1 MQPRPKKLRQE
12 VKHWKAEHSANSER
26 NNGRSLLTSKEV
38 CGRKE
43 PATEIFSPTYWRNKP
58 QTKYLYKTIE
68 KAMTYILRSSQC
80 SDKEQAEIGTSESNR
95 RAPAL
100 LKGGFLLLVRQGPD
114 ISFYGGSL
122 KGSLT
127 AGRFL
132 LGGCSKPDSDPR
144 PSIGTESGIKGKLIG
159 AYTMA
164 RNTLIRTLGYIP
176 SIPQLFTADILRHSS
191 ICSIVF

>member
-1 MQPRPKKLRQE
+1 MQLRPKKPRQE

-26 NNGRSLLTSKEV
+26 NNERSLLTSKEV
-38 CGRKE
+38 CGLKE
-43 PATEIFSPTYWRNKP
+43 PATEIFSPTYWRNKT

-80 SDKEQAEIGTSESNR
+80 SNKEQAEIGTSELHG

-100 LKGGFLLLVRQGPD
+100 IGGFLLLVRQGPNT
-114 ISFYGGSL
+114 SFYGGL
-122 KGSLT
+122 LEGSLT

-132 LGGCSKPDSDPR
+132 CSGCSKPDSDPR
-144 PSIGTESGIKGKLIG
+144 PSIGTESGIRRLNIG

-176 SIPQLFTADILRHSS
+176 SIPQLFTADILRPSS
-191 ICSIVF
+191 IRSIVF

>member
-1 MQPRPKKLRQE
+1 MQLRPKKPRQE
-12 VKHWKAEHSANSER
+12 VKRWKAELSANSER
-26 NNGRSLLTSKEV
+26 NNGRALLTSKEV
-38 CGRKE
+38 CGLKE

-58 QTKYLYKTIE
+58 QTKCLYKMIE
-68 KAMTYILRSSQC
+68 KNMIYILRSSQC
-80 SDKEQAEIGTSESNR
+80 SNKEQAEGGISDFLR

-100 LKGGFLLLVRQGPD
+100 IGGFLLLVRQGPD

-122 KGSLT
+122 EGSLT
-127 AGRFL
+127 AGRYL
-132 LGGCSKPDSDPR
+132 RSGYSTPDSDPR
-144 PSIGTESGIKGKLIG
+144 PSSGIESGNRKIFLG

-191 ICSIVF
+191 IRSIVF

>member
-12 VKHWKAEHSANSER
+12 VRHWKAEHSGNSER
-26 NNGRSLLTSKEV
+26 NKGRSLLTSKEV
-38 CGRKE
+38 CGLKE
-43 PATEIFSPTYWRNKP
+43 PATEIFSPAYWRNKP
-58 QTKYLYKTIE
+58 QTKSLYKTIE

-80 SDKEQAEIGTSESNR
+80 SNKEQAEIGTSDFLR

-122 KGSLT
+122 EGSLT
-127 AGRFL
+127 AGRYL
-132 LGGCSKPDSDPR
+132 RSGCSKPDSDPR
-144 PSIGTESGIKGKLIG
+144 PSIGTESGIRRLNIG

-191 ICSIVF
+191 IRSIVF